1 MNTCYIICAGDADKI
16 EIRKEKGDL
25 IIAADNGLSHC
36 RRNGIVP
43 DLLVGDFDSLGY
55 VPDGQ
60 NVLTLPVAKDDTD
73 TSFAVKYAM
82 EKGYRRFILFGA
94 AGGKRPEHTYA
105 NMALLAFISK
115 NGAQGFMDCG
125 SYTITAITD
134 SEIRFLDKLQED
146 VSVFSFDN
154 RSEGVT
160 EEGLLYS
167 LTDAVMKNT
176 MVTGI
181 SNSFTG
187 QESRISVKK
196 GTLLVYYA
204 GKPSDAVVLNNTEAE
219 K

>member
-16 EIRKEKGDL
+16 EIQKESGDL
-25 IIAADNGLSHC
+25 IIAADNGLTHC
-36 RRNGIVP
+36 LRNGIVP
-43 DLLVGDFDSLGY
+43 DLVLGDFDSLGY
-55 VPDGQ
+55 IPDGQ

-73 TSFAVKYAM
+73 TSFAVKSAM

-105 NMALLAFISK
+105 NMALLAFIAQ

-125 SYTITAITD
+125 GYTITAITD
-134 SEIRFLDKLQED
+134 SELRFPENLQGD
-146 VSVFSFDN
+146 VSVFSFDD

-167 LTDAVMKNT
+167 LTDAVMVNS

-196 GTLLVYYA
+196 GTLFVYFA
-204 GKPSDAVVLNNTEAE
+204 GKPSDATVLKNAETE

>member
-16 EIRKEKGDL
+16 EIRREKGDL

-36 RRNGIVP
+36 RRNGVVP
-43 DLLVGDFDSLGY
+43 DLLIGDFDSLGY
-55 VPDGQ
+55 IPEGQ

-73 TSFAVKYAM
+73 TLFAVKYALG
-82 EKGYRRFILFGA
+82 KGYRRFVFFGA

-105 NMALLAFISK
+105 NMALLAFLSK

-125 SYTITAITD
+125 GYTITAITD
-134 SEIRFLDKLQED
+134 AEIRFSENLRGD
-146 VSVFSFDN
+146 VSVFSFDD

-167 LTDAVMKNT
+167 LTDAVMVNT

-187 QESRISVKK
+187 KKSRIGVKK
-196 GTLLVYYA
+196 GTLVVYYA
-204 GKPSDAVVLNNTEAE
+204 GKPSDAAVV
-219 K
+219 KQ